1 MNPEL
6 YGDFCDLA
14 VIAFNDDR
22 LIDYQIRTLRKHFVY
37 PFRYTVFDN
46 STDKTISAEIK
57 KVCKRHDIGYV
68 RLPRQE
74 FLPSGMGSYS
84 HGIAC
89 NYAYR
94 KYIQHGR
101 SKFFGL
107 LDHDIF
113 PIEDF
118 DIKDFL
124 THQSFY
130 GIKHG
135 FYLWPGFFFVRM
147 DWVKGKKLDF
157 RPSWHL
163 HGDTGA
169 CNYYSLFK
177 NVDFSFYKLAKTKHY
192 SLDGCND
199 VFEHGYSRLDCGWI
213 HCWNASN
220 YMGKENLD
228 EKMQKIFTML
238 SNNLLS

>member
-1 MNPEL
+1 MMTSLVICLSRDFLSGSAYACINYTSWNVRTTQQTSTAFTPSGVSATTYCCCIIYCIPSNDQCMRLIKKIKNRIIIEMRWL
-6 YGDFCDLA
+6 KMALWAKLIYYHRKAQGHMIPGLSVDFCDLA

-57 KVCKRHDIGYV
+57 KVCEHHDIGYV

-107 LDHDIF
+107 LATISS
-113 PIEDF
+113 PLRIS
-118 DIKDFL
+118 I
-124 THQSFY
+124 
-130 GIKHG
+130 
-135 FYLWPGFFFVRM
+135 
-147 DWVKGKKLDF
+147 
-157 RPSWHL
+157 
-163 HGDTGA
+163 
-169 CNYYSLFK
+169 
-177 NVDFSFYKLAKTKHY
+177 
-192 SLDGCND
+192 
-199 VFEHGYSRLDCGWI
+199 
-213 HCWNASN
+213 
-220 YMGKENLD
+220 
-228 EKMQKIFTML
+228 
-238 SNNLLS
+238 